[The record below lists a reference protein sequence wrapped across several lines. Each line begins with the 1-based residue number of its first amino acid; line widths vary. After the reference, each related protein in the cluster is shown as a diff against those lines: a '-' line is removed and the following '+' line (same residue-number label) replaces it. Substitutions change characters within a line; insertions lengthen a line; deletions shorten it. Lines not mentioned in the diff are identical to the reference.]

1 MWKVCR
7 VSKRFILIDNN
18 PGIAVIKSCKELGSN
33 RNRIWNCWPLRR
45 RGKPESS
52 KKKPFT
58 VWTRTNNKLNLQ
70 IASLLRFE
78 LEQIGYDTRQQ
89 SFLGLFIFVVPPTD
103 FLTLCDLLSR
113 SVPVSR
119 SSWTWPI
126 SSLLTLRTL
135 QKWRGIECYLS
146 QIVQSQNVVGPSSS
160 FNTLSF
166 SFHVIILV
174 LYWFKWHFNAPGEMK
189 MKRLKLL

>member
-1 MWKVCR
+1 M
-7 VSKRFILIDNN
+7 
-18 PGIAVIKSCKELGSN
+18 IKSCKELGSN

-78 LEQIGYDTRQQ
+78 LEKIGYDTRQQ

-103 FLTLCDLLSR
+103 PLTLCDHWV
-113 SVPVSR
+113 VPVFR
-119 SSWTWPI
+119 SFWTWPI
-126 SSLLTLRTL
+126 SSLLTLRTPW
-135 QKWRGIECYLS
+135 KWWSIVCYLS
-146 QIVQSQNVVGPSSS
+146 QIVQSQNVVGSSSS

-166 SFHVIILV
+166 SFDVIILV
-174 LYWFKWHFNAPGEMK
+174 LHWFKWHFNAPGEMR